1 VETFPRVQHTEEM
14 VAQVQDIPLSVGGF
28 AAGDEI
34 VIVGGS
40 PPGTPGP
47 TNAMRGWRL
56 SDDIQRG

>member
-1 VETFPRVQHTEEM
+1 METFPRVQHTEEM

-28 AAGDEI
+28 AAGDEV
-34 VIVGGS
+34 VIVADS
-40 PPGTPGP
+40 LPGTPGP